1 MFEDCEMKTDR
12 TLRNIRK
19 TLKNNLESKYN
30 ISDNEKINDMLKI
43 HGINK
48 ERFDFVNTAGLAID
62 ESINEFSIDTNSNK
76 NEKTVEGVFQEIM
89 APVKKAVGFDKLY
102 REMAGLYGRQEAK
115 KLSGE
120 MYDLSLALSDSTN
133 ILKVY
138 CWSLDAS
145 KIVTMGREFGQ
156 LHSAPSERISS
167 YVSALCE
174 TIHQFSSCLAGAIA
188 IGTFFLDVAHI
199 YMYGKDKIS
208 LEELKRNKE
217 YRKKIENEFQQFVHS
232 VNHLSRNGA
241 ESPFTNISIFDS
253 VKLLTLIRDMSW
265 YFPFEELDI
274 ERSIE
279 MTEEENKNY
288 CENYVVDYIM
298 ELQEIFLGFFDKGDP
313 LKNGIPYRFP
323 VVTVNLSKKQEKGKE
338 LIVDNKFL
346 KKICKKDIYRY
357 NIFVSSGTKVAS
369 CCFRGDQKVL
379 IRNSKEGE
387 QLLPIKTVMEDIP
400 NNSNTSVFHN
410 GLWKKFKKVVIEYN
424 DEWYEILTENGK
436 KLICTKDHIHPT
448 LRGNINSENL
458 NKDDYL
464 LFNTVSTPKTQKYE
478 DMKYEEGYLVGCFLG
493 DGSYFSNLKNNERR
507 YWGINLSLND
517 DCFNEIHDKLQD
529 FVYNKYGVTIKRGKE
544 QNGVVPLLVYSKEI
558 ADWLIKFV
566 PHNIAPNKHFNNICF
581 GQSTEFKQGII
592 DGLIATDGTE
602 EANRIYTSSV
612 KLLEQIECLC
622 TIMGK
627 NTDVS
632 FTDRTNERIIIR
644 NAEYKRNYKS
654 YYIRIYSDK
663 VSKSKNIK
671 HIMHNNSMYFKI
683 KSIKKIE
690 NNEGKAY
697 CFNIKDS
704 FPYFTLP
711 NGVITHNCRLIN
723 DIEMMEF
730 ASQANSFGGGGSVS
744 LGSHRVCT
752 INFMRIAL
760 ESKNK
765 EEFFKILDD
774 RIESAAKIL
783 KSHKELI
790 KNLKD
795 KGLQFFISNGWININ
810 RLFSTFGILGIYEAV
825 KLCDS
830 KMGEDKNLQ
839 ADILIH
845 LNSKVSEMSKKYGII
860 GNIEQIPAESFAARL
875 ANADKILYGEELV
888 PYKLYANQFIPLWE
902 EASVWERMD
911 EDGKYNKLIT
921 GGGIVHIQIGE
932 KITPIQAEKVI
943 KYSVNSGCEHFAL
956 NSIWSECENGHVSF
970 GNVNICP
977 ICEAK
982 IKEKY
987 TRVVGFFTP
996 VSSWGKERK
1005 NWEFNE
1011 RKFCNI

>member
-19 TLKNNLESKYN
+19 TLKNNLESKYG
-30 ISDNEKINDMLKI
+30 ISDNEKINDILKI

-62 ESINEFSIDTNSNK
+62 ENINDFSIDTNSNK

-102 REMAGLYGRQEAK
+102 REMAELYGRQEAK

-120 MYDLSLALSDSTN
+120 MYDLSLGLSDSTN

-156 LHSAPSERISS
+156 LHSTPAERISS
-167 YVSALCE
+167 YISALCE
-174 TIHQFSSCLAGAIA
+174 TIHQFSSYLAGAIA

-265 YFPFEELDI
+265 YFPFEDLDI
-274 ERSIE
+274 EKSNE
-279 MTEEENKNY
+279 MTEEENKGY
-288 CENYVVDYIM
+288 YENYVVEYIM

-369 CCFRGDQKVL
+369 CC
-379 IRNSKEGE
+379 
-387 QLLPIKTVMEDIP
+387 
-400 NNSNTSVFHN
+400 
-410 GLWKKFKKVVIEYN
+410 
-424 DEWYEILTENGK
+424 
-436 KLICTKDHIHPT
+436 
-448 LRGNINSENL
+448 
-458 NKDDYL
+458 
-464 LFNTVSTPKTQKYE
+464 
-478 DMKYEEGYLVGCFLG
+478 
-493 DGSYFSNLKNNERR
+493 
-507 YWGINLSLND
+507 
-517 DCFNEIHDKLQD
+517 
-529 FVYNKYGVTIKRGKE
+529 
-544 QNGVVPLLVYSKEI
+544 
-558 ADWLIKFV
+558 
-566 PHNIAPNKHFNNICF
+566 
-581 GQSTEFKQGII
+581 
-592 DGLIATDGTE
+592 
-602 EANRIYTSSV
+602 
-612 KLLEQIECLC
+612 
-622 TIMGK
+622 
-627 NTDVS
+627 
-632 FTDRTNERIIIR
+632 
-644 NAEYKRNYKS
+644 
-654 YYIRIYSDK
+654 
-663 VSKSKNIK
+663 
-671 HIMHNNSMYFKI
+671 
-683 KSIKKIE
+683 
-690 NNEGKAY
+690 
-697 CFNIKDS
+697 
-704 FPYFTLP
+704 
-711 NGVITHNCRLIN
+711 RLIN
-723 DIEMMEF
+723 DIEMMEY
-730 ASQANSFGGGGSVS
+730 ASQANSFGGGGSIS

-765 EEFFKILDD
+765 EDFFRILDD

-825 KLCDS
+825 EFFGS
-830 KMGEDKNLQ
+830 KMGEDKNFQ
-839 ADILIH
+839 AEILIH
-845 LNSKVSEMSKKYGII
+845 LNNRVSEMSKKYGII
-860 GNIEQIPAESFAARL
+860 GNIEQIPAESFASRL